1 VEAAASAAAAQAQV
15 GNDMRTKE
23 FLSKLEHDRI
33 VQAIREAEAKTS
45 GQIRVYIQRGK
56 LDADPLIA
64 AQKRFHRMGMHKTR
78 ERNAVLIFVAPR
90 AHKFAV
96 VGDKAIHEKCGEKL
110 WQRLVDGMRAHFR
123 NERFSHALVEAVE
136 EIGKVLAAHFPKTRA
151 AGNELSDEIV
161 EKEKND

>member
-1 VEAAASAAAAQAQV
+1 
-15 GNDMRTKE
+15 MRTKE

-33 VQAIREAEAKTS
+33 LRAIRDAESGTS

-56 LDADPLIA
+56 LNGDPLIA
-64 AQKRFHRMGMHKTR
+64 VQKKFDRLGMHKTA

-96 VGDKAIHEKCGEKL
+96 VGDKAVHEKCGEQF

-123 NERFSHALVEAVE
+123 NEKFSHAIVETIE
-136 EIGKVLAAHFPKTRA
+136 EIGKLLAAHFPKRSTSS
-151 AGNELSDEIV
+151 NELPDEIV
-161 EKEKND
+161 ET